1 MRQAEKGS
9 ALITIVLVVFVLT
22 MVGIAGVL
30 YMTVEDRISSNDK
43 LVQAGLYAADAG
55 LRRAEQV
62 VFDAVTNDPAALGT
76 MFTRTSTVPNLN
88 PPGGGYAGIPLLDPA
103 TATEMHAVPIHQPAG
118 VVDRVQYSL
127 YIRNNQDDTSRSETV
142 DGDNKANILAVG
154 QVVDP
159 SGRVLAEK
167 ILEEQMN
174 LGGAGGL
181 GGPQYLGNQSG
192 TSSAGLKKP

>member
-1 MRQAEKGS
+1 MRKAEKGS

-55 LRRAEQV
+55 LRRAERV
-62 VFDAVTNDPAALGT
+62 VFDAVLNDPNALNT
-76 MFTRTSTVPNLN
+76 MLTRTTSIPSLT

-103 TATEMHAVPIHQPAG
+103 TAAELHEVLVPQPAG
-118 VVDRVQYSL
+118 VVDQVRYSL
-127 YIRNNQDDTSRSETV
+127 YLRNNQDDTTHSATT
-142 DGDNKANILAVG
+142 DGDQKVNILAVG

-167 ILEEQMN
+167 ILEEQMF
-174 LGGAGGL
+174 LGGAGGI
-181 GGPQYLGNQSG
+181 GGPQYLGNQAG
-192 TSSAGLKKP
+192 TSSAGLKKD

>member
-1 MRQAEKGS
+1 MRKAEQGS

-55 LRRAEQV
+55 LRRAERV
-62 VFDAVTNDPAALGT
+62 VFDAVLNDPAALNT
-76 MFTRTSTVPNLN
+76 MLTRTTTIPNLN

-103 TATEMHAVPIHQPAG
+103 TGSELHAVLITQPAG

-127 YIRNNQDDTSRSETV
+127 YLRNNQDDTSHSATV
-142 DGDNKANILAVG
+142 DGDNKANILSVG

-167 ILEEQMN
+167 ILEEQMF
-174 LGGAGGL
+174 LGGAGGM
-181 GGPQYLGNQSG
+181 GGPQYLGNQAG
-192 TSSAGLKKP
+192 TSSAGLKKN